1 MNIHINSTIRCK
13 NCGRLNSVGSSS
25 CRYCGCGITN
35 VEDAV
40 ADSNAQKKSGK
51 RNKNIWF
58 VILGV
63 FVLFILISII
73 NSNSK
78 KTTNTSKPTD
88 VEQSNVRQPE
98 VVQQPVEE
106 PEYESEPEFESD
118 YESEPEFESDYET
131 NKVVYSP
138 YVNNAPNKMRV
149 SISKITL
156 SDSYTSI
163 ECVVDNTNGSYS
175 YIAIDP
181 ETYITLNESDMAV
194 EKMIATDGISVSPQ
208 KTAIPKGKVVYFS
221 LVFPPIDRDTRVLD
235 LEESGENGWKFYGIQ
250 LK

>member
-40 ADSNAQKKSGK
+40 ADSNAQKKSEK

-73 NSNSK
+73 NSNSNSK

-175 YIAIDP
+175 YIAIGSD
-181 ETYITLNESDMAV
+181 TYIVVNGNYVRLVD
-194 EKMIATDGISVSPQ
+194 TDGIGISPD
-208 KTAIPKGKVVYFS
+208 KTAIAKGRVSSFS
-221 LVFPPIDRDTRVLD
+221 LYFPSIPQNTETIDLI
-235 LEESGENGWKFYGIQ
+235 ESGKNGWKFYGIQ